1 VALDQV
7 FPMAVRIL
15 HCGKSTVNYATCL
28 RERVFGFT
36 HRGPEIGDVVY
47 LVVKRGKETLC
58 GMRATLADVT
68 DLKPWA
74 DADRYVLCYTLKDV
88 NYSRPFDVRF
98 LSDVGGEYWN
108 LKYLQQAKSI
118 KEYKAVELLGQV
130 FERHQTEEPDYLGSA
145 RPEEPEEPAYEEDEE
160 QTTTAT
166 DRAVPDEK
174 LSVLGTFQT
183 VRFKNETD
191 NSQGL
196 EPLVNEHFYSLFPAY
211 REAHSILIA
220 ENRLFRSAGV
230 EARGDAFVKGIRSIP
245 DALLIVYNRQQKY
258 PLAVSLIEYECFG
271 QSRISSQEK
280 SNYLNGHV
288 IPQLMRFA
296 SAFSIVTDR
305 QLRHQTIKEWV
316 DQVIGHV
323 FRSPGLPQ
331 KLAGWIKE
339 VEPDVSDQLIGLR
352 IHNHL
357 TNAFQNAMRVVLII
371 DELSADQK
379 DTIGNVISAFKMESG
394 ESIQF
399 LAYIVRLQQR
409 IVVTDERAE
418 YALSVQ

>member
-1 VALDQV
+1 
-7 FPMAVRIL
+7 MAVRIL
-15 HCGKSTVNYATCL
+15 HCGKSVANYAICM

-74 DADRYVLCYTLKDV
+74 DADRYVACYTLKDV
-88 NYSRPFDVRF
+88 AYSRPFDVRF
-98 LSDVGGEYWN
+98 LSEAGGEYWN
-108 LKYLQQAKSI
+108 LKYLQQAKAI
-118 KEYKAVELLGQV
+118 REPAAVEMLGQAFDEHRV
-130 FERHQTEEPDYLGSA
+130 GEPDYLGGD
-145 RPEEPEEPAYEEDEE
+145 RPVVPDEPVDEADEE
-160 QTTTAT
+160 QALPVSVQ
-166 DRAVPDEK
+166 AVPDSR
-174 LSVLGTFQT
+174 LTVLGTFQT

-191 NSQGL
+191 AFQGL
-196 EPLVNEHFYSLFPAY
+196 EPLVNEHFYSLFPSY
-211 REAHSILIA
+211 REPHSILIA

-271 QSRISSQEK
+271 ESKISSQEK

-296 SAFSIVTDR
+296 SAFSIVTDKR
-305 QLRHQTIKEWV
+305 LRDQTIKEWV
-316 DQVIGHV
+316 DQIIGHV
-323 FRSPGLPQ
+323 FRSPDLSR
-331 KLAGWIKE
+331 KLASWIKE
-339 VEPDVSDQLIGLR
+339 VEPAVSDQLIGLR

-357 TNAFQNAMRVVLII
+357 TNAFQNAMRVVLVI

-379 DTIGNVISAFKMESG
+379 DTIGNVISAFKLESG

-409 IVVTDERAE
+409 IAITDQSAE